1 MVALNLHSMSEF
13 SPLIGQLL
21 DAASARSTVEIGVEH
36 GPMSAYLAKRSA
48 GNGGLHHGIDPSPAQ
63 AANSYF
69 DGVSAI
75 LHQGI
80 SLEVL
85 PSLPLTDAYFI
96 DGDHNYYTVK
106 HELEQICRTY
116 DERPA
121 EQADR
126 PFPLLLLH
134 DTGWPCGRRDFYYNP
149 AAIPADALHPHSFDK
164 GVHPRLKAA
173 IDGGLRGEGAFAVAL
188 HQGGPKNGVLTA
200 IEDVLAAQPDL
211 CLTQIPCIY
220 GLGIVTSRAVAERI
234 APLLP
239 SAEALDLLARM
250 ERNRLDLYI
259 RVIDLQDRETAQR
272 KRMLGAL

>member
-21 DAASARSTVEIGVEH
+21 DAVSARSTIEIGVEH
-36 GPMSAYLAKRSA
+36 GPMSAYLAKRA
-48 GNGGLHHGIDPSPAQ
+48 VGNGGQHHGIDPSPAQ

-75 LHQGI
+75 LHQGT

-85 PSLPLTDAYFI
+85 PTLPLADAYFI

-106 HELEQICRTY
+106 HELELICRAHG
-116 DERPA
+116 ERPSTQTA
-121 EQADR
+121 R

-149 AAIPADALHPHSFDK
+149 ATIPADSLHPHSFDK
-164 GVHPRLKAA
+164 GVHPRLKTVV
-173 IDGGLRGEGAFAVAL
+173 DGGLRGEGAFAVAL

-211 CLTQIPCIY
+211 CLAQIPCIY
-220 GLGIVTSRAVAERI
+220 GFGIVTSRTVAQTI

-239 SAEALDLLARM
+239 TPETLDLLARM

-259 RVIDLQDRETAQR
+259 RVIELQDREIAQR
-272 KRMLGAL
+272 QRMLGAL